1 MCEKSKLISMCNW
14 HDFLINV
21 KDIFPKCHWPT
32 NRTRLASSVI
42 DRSAIAWSVVRRP
55 ENVGD
60 NEGRDGGVAHLD
72 PSCAWASWALS
83 SCCAKV
89 PGCCCRRCCCAAAT
103 RWPVRSCRDGD
114 DDDDDG
120 GADDDGGDTARCWV
134 AAAVARSRRNC
145 RRGCSRDRGGCFCCP
160 WPRTLRTP
168 P

>member
-1 MCEKSKLISMCNW
+1 MDKKYVQLARYIFYFISVEG
-14 HDFLINV
+14 DL
-21 KDIFPKCHWPT
+21 PECHWPT
-32 NRTRLASSVI
+32 KSDETRSI
-42 DRSAIAWSVVRRP
+42 IRDRSIGNRMVSRAMTGKRQRQW
-55 ENVGD
+55 
-60 NEGRDGGVAHLD
+60 GRDEGVAHLD
-72 PSCAWASWALS
+72 PSYAWASWALS

-103 RWPVRSCRDGD
+103 RSLVRACRDGD
-114 DDDDDG
+114 DDGDDG

-160 WPRTLRTP
+160 WSRTLRTP